1 MAHILILED
10 NVDCAIIYQDI
21 LSAANHR
28 IEIAGSLS
36 ALSQKLEKFSTPP
49 DLFIADLKLPDG
61 LFIDWV
67 MENKPQLL
75 IDYNTII
82 VSSLE
87 DMDILT
93 RCFEWGAVD
102 YLIKP
107 FKKNDLAVKVNRA
120 LGQFNVKKNHLMDD
134 EISEIQEDLTV
145 IEAKIFQ
152 QLLNSPKKFVS
163 RDKIVQEVWKKVAV
177 NSKTLDVHLSNI
189 RKKLAQTSWCID
201 FQDPNGW
208 KLVKFQE

>member
-1 MAHILILED
+1 MANILILED

-21 LSAANHR
+21 LNADNHT
-28 IEIAGSLS
+28 IEIAGSLN
-36 ALSQKLEKFSTPP
+36 ALSQKLDALKSPP

-61 LFIDWV
+61 FFIEWV
-67 MENKPQLL
+67 SENRPQLL
-75 IDYNTII
+75 VDYNTII

-120 LGQFNVKKNHLMDD
+120 LGHFNVKKNPLEDA
-134 EISEIQEDLTV
+134 EIAEIQENLTV

-152 QLLNSPKKFVS
+152 QLLNHPKKFVS
-163 RDKIVQEVWKKVAV
+163 RDTIVQEVWKKVAV

-189 RKKLAQTSWCID
+189 RKKLAQTSWSID
-201 FQDPNGW
+201 YQDATGW
-208 KLVKFQE
+208 KLIKFQE

>member
-21 LSAANHR
+21 LSADNHK
-28 IEIAGSLS
+28 IDIAGSLS
-36 ALSQKLEKFSTPP
+36 ALSLKLEKLSSPP

-61 LFIDWV
+61 FFIEWV
-67 MENKPQLL
+67 SENKPQLL
-75 IDYNTII
+75 VDFNTII

-120 LGQFNVKKNHLMDD
+120 LGHFNVKKNPLAD
-134 EISEIQEDLTV
+134 EEIKEILEGLTV

-152 QLLNSPKKFVS
+152 QLLNHPKKYVS
-163 RDKIVQEVWKKVAV
+163 RDFITSEVWKKVSV

-189 RKKLAQTSWCID
+189 RKKLAHTSWSID
-201 FQDPNGW
+201 YEDPKGW